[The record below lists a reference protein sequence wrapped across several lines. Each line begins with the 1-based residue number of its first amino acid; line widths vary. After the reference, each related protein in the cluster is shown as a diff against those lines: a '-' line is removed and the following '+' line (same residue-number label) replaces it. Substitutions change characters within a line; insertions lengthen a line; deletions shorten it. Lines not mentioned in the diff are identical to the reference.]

1 MKMMLRK
8 DMSYLKLSIIV
19 LIVLLA
25 GVSADDGDSLE
36 YSQAQILLFNNAHL
50 VNIDKPSKLAYS
62 FMHRGEEEIDDF
74 IGLTIKHID
83 ANNKKDVDFE
93 FLTGDREMDYPG
105 VKAFSGN
112 PLIMLFM
119 EWNVTNMQAEEKTGV
134 NELYLRNQ
142 LRVGFW
148 KHCEVEQVEIEYQ
161 GEKIFVDKI
170 TMRPF
175 MENARLEYIKN
186 KYYEFYITEK
196 VPGGIWK
203 IAALDSANKHR
214 HTTIHFTDIE

>member
-1 MKMMLRK
+1 MLRK
-8 DMSYLKLSIIV
+8 DMICLKLSIIV
-19 LIVLLA
+19 LIVLA
-25 GVSADDGDSLE
+25 EVVGADDRDSLE

-50 VNIDKPSKLAYS
+50 ANIDKPSKLAYS
-62 FMHRGEEEIDDF
+62 FNHRGEEEIEDF

-83 ANNKKDVDFE
+83 ANNKKDIDFE
-93 FLTGDREMDYPG
+93 FLTGEREKDYPG
-105 VKAFSGN
+105 VKAFAGN

-148 KHCEVEQVEIEYQ
+148 KYCDVEQVEIEYQ
-161 GEKIFVDKI
+161 GEKIYADKI

-175 MENARLEYIKN
+175 VENARLDYIKN
-186 KYYEFYITEK
+186 KYYEFYIAEK
-196 VPGGIWK
+196 IPGGIWK
-203 IAALDSANKHR
+203 IAALDSAKNHR
-214 HTTIHFTDIE
+214 HTTIEFIDIE

>member
-1 MKMMLRK
+1 MFVM
-8 DMSYLKLSIIV
+8 V
-19 LIVLLA
+19 N
-25 GVSADDGDSLE
+25 ADDQDDLE

-50 VNIDKPSKLAYS
+50 KNIDEPRRLTYS
-62 FMHRGEEEIDDF
+62 FAHRGEQEIDDF
-74 IGLTIKHID
+74 IGLIIKHID
-83 ANNKKDVDFE
+83 ENNKKDVDFE
-93 FLTGDREMDYPG
+93 FLTGEREIDYPG

-148 KHCEVEQVEIEYQ
+148 KYCEVEQVEIEYQ
-161 GEKIFVDKI
+161 DKKIFADKV

-175 MENARLEYIKN
+175 MDNARLDYIKN
-186 KYYEFYITEK
+186 KYYEFYIAEN

-203 IAALDSANKHR
+203 MAALDSHKKHR
-214 HTTIHFTDIE
+214 HTIIQFTDIE